1 MWIDSRSRG
10 KEMRGSSIS
19 RKHASWIFIVAE
31 PLDCIELTLTS
42 LERCTTVSCYEF
54 SFFLLLCTFINLPA
68 IIYLIYY
75 FLSIFLSIRP
85 RLSLINKIQF
95 PSFYDIGISLSRSSN
110 FCSRSPQRTWFACQ
124 RRNIKTHRK
133 SNERKLNL
141 FEF

>member
-75 FLSIFLSIRP
+75 FLSIFLSICP

-95 PSFYDIGISLSRSSN
+95 PSFYDRHISQSFEQL
-110 FCSRSPQRTWFACQ
+110 
-124 RRNIKTHRK
+124 
-133 SNERKLNL
+133 L
-141 FEF
+141 FEIASTDVIRVSTSKYKDTP